1 MVEKYFTK
9 IEGQLTKLKLD
20 KMSSTNMQQLQLT
33 QQNLQN
39 IMMQKQQIQ
48 SQLVEFESA
57 LTELKTTD
65 KAYKIVGKIMIA
77 SSKDNLTK
85 DLEEKKEVAE
95 VRLKNFNGQEVKLK
109 KNLEEFQKK
118 VMEEMQKDKK

>member
-1 MVEKYFTK
+1 
-9 IEGQLTKLKLD
+9 
-20 KMSSTNMQQLQLT
+20 MSSNSMQQLQLT

-39 IMMQKQQIQ
+39 IMMQKQQVQ
-48 SQLVEFESA
+48 SQLVELESA

-77 SSKDNLTK
+77 TSKDELAK

-95 VRLKNFNGQEVKLK
+95 VRLKNFNNQEEKLKGNMEELQQEVMKEMK
-109 KNLEEFQKK
+109 KE
-118 VMEEMQKDKK
+118 